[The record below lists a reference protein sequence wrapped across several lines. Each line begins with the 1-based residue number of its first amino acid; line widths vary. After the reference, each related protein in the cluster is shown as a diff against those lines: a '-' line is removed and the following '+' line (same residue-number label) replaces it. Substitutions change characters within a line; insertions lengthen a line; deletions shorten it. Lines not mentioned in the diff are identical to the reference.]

1 MEAIIP
7 IEIRV
12 STLRMEILEKANTEA
27 VAKDLDT
34 VDKLCEAATVR
45 MASYQQRITNQYNRH
60 VR

>member
-12 STLRMEILEKANTEA
+12 SMLRMEILERANTKA
-27 VAKDLDT
+27 IAKDLDI
-34 VDKLCEAATVR
+34 VDELCEAAAVR